1 MGEGFGFGDIF
12 LILIILGIIYF
23 VVKRFRARQTS
34 MQMSTAGAGG
44 YSFPGPSPGP
54 VFTPP
59 PPEENTGAPV
69 SEGLRHTMDSSKRK
83 FRDLAGHLL
92 RSRAAGPPDETRS
105 SLLTPEM
112 FGILKK
118 DLDELIARKHINRL
132 ENIAVREVEIVDAG
146 QERGEDFITVR
157 LYANLLDYVL
167 DEKSG
172 EVLSG
177 SSSDPVKFVEFWTF
191 TRNVSE
197 KNWALAGITQ
207 EGGR

>member
-1 MGEGFGFGDIF
+1 M
-12 LILIILGIIYF
+12 
-23 VVKRFRARQTS
+23 
-34 MQMSTAGAGG
+34 
-44 YSFPGPSPGP
+44 
-54 VFTPP
+54 
-59 PPEENTGAPV
+59 
-69 SEGLRHTMDSSKRK
+69 
-83 FRDLAGHLL
+83 
-92 RSRAAGPPDETRS
+92 
-105 SLLTPEM
+105 
-112 FGILKK
+112 
-118 DLDELIARKHINRL
+118 
-132 ENIAVREVEIVDAG
+132 
-146 QERGEDFITVR
+146 R